1 MPLLFKSTKI
11 LESQIDDFLDAIS
24 QGGLV
29 FKEGVKSY
37 LECEDETFESRI
49 NEIKKLENKADDLR
63 RQIEN
68 QLYTHSLIPEHR
80 GDVLGLLEN
89 LDDVIDTI
97 KKTLVN
103 FSIEVPDIPVSL
115 NRDFLELTEMSV
127 MATDKIVNAARAFF
141 KDISAV
147 KDHLHKVLF
156 YEKEADRVEER
167 LNRRVFRMDLE
178 LGLRLHTSRF
188 ALNISGIADVAEG
201 VADRLN
207 IYTIKRTV

>member
-37 LECEDETFESRI
+37 LECEDETFERRI
-49 NEIKKLENKADDLR
+49 EAIKKLENKADDLR

-103 FSIEVPDIPVSL
+103 FSIEAPDIPVSI

-156 YEKEADRVEER
+156 YEKEADRIEER
-167 LNRRVFRMDLE
+167 LNRKVFRMDIE

-188 ALNISGIADVAEG
+188 AFNISRIADVAEG